1 MGIDISL
8 KAGENTNSSSINAS
22 GKIIEPINDT
32 NKKAFGIDNKA
43 LINLVNKYN
52 KFTQPFMLFDYKDV
66 VTTLEVTGAEILGIT
81 SQPIIVKTQEFVNNS
96 DVTGTFNVA
105 ITDSVS
111 DTASNNWSTGG
122 TLTFTQKIS
131 YGMGFIGKGET
142 SISYS
147 QSWGIGGSHSVQYT
161 IGSNSGV
168 TVTLDPGQ
176 SILAELSASRGVLK
190 AKVYYN
196 AYIDGTLHVIYG
208 MPTFPPFNLN
218 PNIPIKNLMS
228 FGGLN
233 NSVPSSEI
241 IEVGY
246 YSNSKIELKRNNG
259 QLVST
264 YFL

>member
-1 MGIDISL
+1 MGIEISL
-8 KAGENTNSSSINAS
+8 KAGEDSTSSSINAT

-32 NKKAFGIDNKA
+32 NKKTFGIDNRNM
-43 LINLVNKYN
+43 INLVNNYN
-52 KFTQPFMLFDYKDV
+52 NFPQPTMLFDYRDV
-66 VTTLEVTGAEILGIT
+66 VTTLEVTKAEILGIT
-81 SQPIIVKTQEFVNNS
+81 SQPIIVKTQEFINNS
-96 DVTGTFNVA
+96 DITGTFNVA

-122 TLTFTQKIS
+122 TLAFTQKIN

-147 QSWGIGGSHSVQYT
+147 QSWGIGGSHSIQYT

-168 TVTLDPGQ
+168 TVSLEPGQ
-176 SILAELSASRGVLK
+176 SVTAELSASRGTLK

-196 AYIDGTLHVIYG
+196 AYVDGILHVIYG
-208 MPTFPPFNLN
+208 MPLFPPYNLN
-218 PNIPIKNLMS
+218 TNIPIKDLMVS
-228 FGGLN
+228 GRLKN
-233 NSVPSSEI
+233 NIPSSEI

-246 YSNSKIELKRNNG
+246 YSNSKVELKRNNG
-259 QLVST
+259 QHITT